1 MFEPIEQVTKNC
13 FNILRLRKQEAKRYS
28 RSKSMAERKCLGI
41 FWLMG
46 ILTDVNQENSHTDDG
61 YMSTLLLYNLQAI
74 TKFLQDGCRQK
85 LPFC

>member
-1 MFEPIEQVTKNC
+1 
-13 FNILRLRKQEAKRYS
+13 
-28 RSKSMAERKCLGI
+28 MAERECLGI

-74 TKFLQDGCRQK
+74 TKFFQK
-85 LPFC
+85 APFLLGKNYFSSIFYYLLVFFNPLNRFQSMSFERGYIFIE